1 MRFSTSG
8 FKVVQY
14 PIMSSQD
21 KDCAQLNYTKLS
33 LGQLSLFILQSHL
46 ANTNAVRLTPVKTTR
61 QGNGMVI
68 RGEARGGGGVERNM
82 DNGLQIILFL
92 TICHLTLH
100 FNSKR
105 STKLML
111 RSMIYL
117 PITLE
122 CVI

>member
-46 ANTNAVRLTPVKTTR
+46 ANTNAVRLAPVNTTR
-61 QGNGMVI
+61 QENGMVI
-68 RGEARGGGGVERNM
+68 RGEARGGGG
-82 DNGLQIILFL
+82 GG
-92 TICHLTLH
+92 
-100 FNSKR
+100 
-105 STKLML
+105 
-111 RSMIYL
+111 
-117 PITLE
+117 
-122 CVI
+122 